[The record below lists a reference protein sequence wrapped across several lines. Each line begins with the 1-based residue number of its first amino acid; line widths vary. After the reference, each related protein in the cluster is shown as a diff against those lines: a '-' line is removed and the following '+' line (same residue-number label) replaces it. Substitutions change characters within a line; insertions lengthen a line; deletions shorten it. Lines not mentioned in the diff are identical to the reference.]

1 MSALDKEIGYAIDLL
16 QERCTA
22 LIPAAVT
29 GQIDVRVG
37 GGLSA

>member
-1 MSALDKEIGYAIDLL
+1 MTALDKEIAYAIDLL
-16 QERCTA
+16 QECCTA

-29 GQIDVRVG
+29 GHIAVRVG